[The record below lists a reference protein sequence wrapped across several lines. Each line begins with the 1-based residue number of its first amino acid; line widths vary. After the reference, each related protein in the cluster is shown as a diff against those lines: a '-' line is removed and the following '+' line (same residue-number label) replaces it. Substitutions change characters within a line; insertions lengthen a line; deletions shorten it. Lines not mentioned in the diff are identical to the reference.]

1 MSEHLPLHDALD
13 CAPPAMYVLQ
23 FQPSLLQLTTRV
35 ILSVTYLDCSSLW
48 PRVRD
53 RRREAPLSVRRWLA
67 MILGQMVPSSLV
79 LVAVLK
85 AVHSCECCEG
95 PQMLPSACPR
105 RFWS

>member
-67 MILGQMVPSSLV
+67 MILGQMVFGSRCCSQSSTFHVECSFRAAGQPPHPS
-79 LVAVLK
+79 
-85 AVHSCECCEG
+85 
-95 PQMLPSACPR
+95 
-105 RFWS
+105 